1 MVLRVDLTVNWQGE
15 PCTIPLLNAHK
26 LFDKRGIDDEA
37 FKKLLTDTLT
47 KGLSYF
53 GCSADVFLGCYD
65 DNRYIAAA
73 NNETRKRKEPEQAQD
88 APDPPLSDKEQL
100 ETRKFLYA
108 AIKQHGA
115 RLGLT
120 AVAIRELCRDRTGF
134 ESVVDMKLDELEN
147 FTRLLSESST
157 LEDAEN
163 A

>member
-1 MVLRVDLTVNWQGE
+1 VTLYVRWNGGISTV
-15 PCTIPLLNAHK
+15 PLINAHK

-37 FKKLLTDTLT
+37 WKKLLTDTLT

-53 GCSADVFLGCYD
+53 GCSSDVFLGCYD
-65 DNRYIAAA
+65 DNRYVAAA
-73 NNETRKRKEPEQAQD
+73 NNETRKRKEPEPAQT
-88 APDPPLSDKEQL
+88 APDPPLSDREQL

-120 AVAIRELCRDRTGF
+120 AVAMRELCRDRTGF